1 MSLLQALRQ
10 SKSIARFVLVWFALA
25 MAAAVAAPVVNPQ
38 GSQLVCSASGAVK
51 LVSAGADDAAPM
63 QSHGLDCVLCLA
75 IHAPPA
81 LATPSLHVPTFL
93 SYALQPARHAWVA
106 KRTATPL
113 SARGP
118 PSA

>member
-10 SKSIARFVLVWFALA
+10 SKFIARCVLVWFALA
-25 MAAAVAAPVVNPQ
+25 MAVAVAAPVVNPQ

-75 IHAPPA
+75 FNAPPV
-81 LATPSLHVPTFL
+81 LATPGLDAPAFL
-93 SYALQPARHAWVA
+93 SYALQAAPDAWVV
-106 KRTATPL
+106 KRIATSL